1 MVTREY
7 DPPGE
12 TLGMN
17 CLPDMGQLINGRPY
31 SLIKATPCVP
41 CRTKDTVWLDIIRL
55 NTRIHVA
62 PQVRIEMKATHA
74 LTTGAL
80 DSERSVLTPIYGQLS
95 IPVMLYMC
103 TRAFTRER
111 SPGNRRALTSAA
123 LVPQGTIKGIKM
135 LGV

>member
-1 MVTREY
+1 
-7 DPPGE
+7 
-12 TLGMN
+12 
-17 CLPDMGQLINGRPY
+17 MGKPY
-31 SLIKATPCVP
+31 SLIKPPHVSHAAPSTL
-41 CRTKDTVWLDIIRL
+41 WLDIMRV
-55 NTRIHVA
+55 NTRAHVA
-62 PQVRIEMKATHA
+62 PQVRIEMEATHA

-80 DSERSVLTPIYGQLS
+80 ESERSVLTPIYGQLS